1 MPCYDYA
8 LETTDRDTGEQMSDM
23 QIDVNKIIESL
34 TNQIAAQAQRIAV
47 LEATI
52 ASMRMAIQSEEK
64 QVS

>member
-1 MPCYDYA
+1 VISNNKN
-8 LETTDRDTGEQMSDM
+8 GEQVMSDV

-52 ASMRMAIQSEEK
+52 GTMREIAEK
-64 QVS
+64 NTAQNPE

>member
-1 MPCYDYA
+1 VISNNKN
-8 LETTDRDTGEQMSDM
+8 GEQMSDV

-52 ASMRMAIQSEEK
+52 GTMREMSEK
-64 QVS
+64 TTTPDIK

>member
-1 MPCYDYA
+1 MD
-8 LETTDRDTGEQMSDM
+8 DV

-52 ASMRMAIQSEEK
+52 AALRLSSVTQVSEEATLGNN
-64 QVS
+64 S

>member
-1 MPCYDYA
+1 MNDV
-8 LETTDRDTGEQMSDM
+8 

-52 ASMRMAIQSEEK
+52 GTMRELSEKSTTLNAE
-64 QVS
+64 

>member
-1 MPCYDYA
+1 
-8 LETTDRDTGEQMSDM
+8 MSDM

-52 ASMRMAIQSEEK
+52 ASMRLMRNDAPNQASNTENNN
-64 QVS
+64 

>member
-1 MPCYDYA
+1 VISNNKN
-8 LETTDRDTGEQMSDM
+8 GEQMSDV

-52 ASMRMAIQSEEK
+52 GTMRELSDKSTAQNAE
-64 QVS
+64 

>member
-1 MPCYDYA
+1 MDN
-8 LETTDRDTGEQMSDM
+8 T

-34 TNQIAAQAQRIAV
+34 TNQIAQQAQRIAV

-52 ASMRMAIQSEEK
+52 ASMRMAIQSGEK